1 MLTVTAVQCIT
12 DLSSAEF
19 AECCGSDSIGAKCD
33 TPLSCMGEMRKKT
46 GLVGIFANISSSHC
60 LSVCRLQWLIYPV
73 GLHMLVKSH
82 GYSTLQ

>member
-1 MLTVTAVQCIT
+1 MGVIGKVGAGK
-12 DLSSAEF
+12 SSLLA
-19 AECCGSDSIGAKCD
+19 AI
-33 TPLSCMGEMRKKT
+33 MGEMRKKT